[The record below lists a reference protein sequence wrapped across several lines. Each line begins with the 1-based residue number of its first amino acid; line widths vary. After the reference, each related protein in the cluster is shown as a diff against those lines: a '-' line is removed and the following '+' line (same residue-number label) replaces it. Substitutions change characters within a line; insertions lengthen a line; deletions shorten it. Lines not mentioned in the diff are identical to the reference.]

1 MKKIGLYVWCLA
13 GLLWL
18 LSIRANAT
26 EQETIGANILLEVIE
41 TVSVYEEPASDA
53 KIVATIEAGTP
64 VISASAQQDTWIEI
78 SYQQTKGFIEVKS
91 VKIFG
96 EAGLEDEFEAIEQ
109 ANRLLITEL
118 QYVEKQKKEKLIW
131 GIVIAVLVVAIF
143 AVGIVSGALKN
154 MEQKKRKRTIYKNQ
168 KH

>member
-1 MKKIGLYVWCLA
+1 MIKVLFICHGNICRSPMAEFLFKKLI
-13 GLLWL
+13 
-18 LSIRANAT
+18 I
-26 EQETIGANILLEVIE
+26 
-41 TVSVYEEPASDA
+41 D
-53 KIVATIEAGTP
+53 K
-64 VISASAQQDTWIEI
+64 
-78 SYQQTKGFIEVKS
+78 
-91 VKIFG
+91 
-96 EAGLEDEFEAIEQ
+96 GLEDEFEAIEQ

-154 MEQKKRKRTIYKNQ
+154 MEQKKRKRTIYKHQ